1 MSAGVCL
8 RAGEAS
14 GRGVNMPAAAAADPA
29 TPPSAIPPSEALLGR
44 TARPLQQ
51 RAVGKRSKKAPP
63 LCLPLLALMAGISCW
78 SFGRWL
84 SSSPAPL
91 TTPST
96 DKRACARWR
105 QKPNHLVLAA
115 GPTGSL
121 EAARASRDAERRRRA
136 AAAATSALKQAE
148 DFLSRRG
155 KSTIRLDATLR
166 GLQDGRCI
174 GGPELAPRFAAA
186 HERLI
191 QPARAQ
197 PSSSGAARQ
206 RSPAQRRGP
215 GLSLHHEVVLQYIG
229 SITLFCFPQQQQQQQ
244 QQQRTTDLE
253 SATAPDTSVSPLA
266 LTLRVFV

>member
-1 MSAGVCL
+1 
-8 RAGEAS
+8 
-14 GRGVNMPAAAAADPA
+14 MPAAAAADPA

-84 SSSPAPL
+84 SSSPSAAHHAVHGQTSVRQMAPKAE
-91 TTPST
+91 PP
-96 DKRACARWR
+96 CARSR
-105 QKPNHLVLAA
+105 AHRLPRRC
-115 GPTGSL
+115 
-121 EAARASRDAERRRRA
+121 ARFRDAERRRQA

-191 QPARAQ
+191 QLRLRAQ
-197 PSSSGAARQ
+197 PSSSGAASAAV
-206 RSPAQRRGP
+206 SPAQRARSRASSSIMRSFSNTSAASPSSLPVPSAAAAAAAAAAAHNGP
-215 GLSLHHEVVLQYIG
+215 RVRNS
-229 SITLFCFPQQQQQQQ
+229 T
-244 QQQRTTDLE
+244 RTHQ
-253 SATAPDTSVSPLA
+253 SRR
-266 LTLRVFV
+266 LR

>member
-1 MSAGVCL
+1 
-8 RAGEAS
+8 
-14 GRGVNMPAAAAADPA
+14 MPAAAAADPA

-166 GLQDGRCI
+166 ALQDGRCI

-191 QPARAQ
+191 QLRLRAQ
-197 PSSSGAARQ
+197 PSSSGAASAAV
-206 RSPAQRRGP
+206 SPAQRAR
-215 GLSLHHEVVLQYIG
+215 SRASS
-229 SITLFCFPQQQQQQQ
+229 SITRSFSNTSAAPSSSASVPSAAAAAAAAVGGHLR
-244 QQQRTTDLE
+244 RTSTGC
-253 SATAPDTSVSPLA
+253 T
-266 LTLRVFV
+266 

>member
-1 MSAGVCL
+1 
-8 RAGEAS
+8 
-14 GRGVNMPAAAAADPA
+14 MPAAAAADPA

-121 EAARASRDAERRRRA
+121 EAARFQGCRAAKASCSCSHRHYSRRRFPPRPGNRRSGSTRRCGLGRRCIEARSFTALWRRTVGRCGCALSRRRR
-136 AAAATSALKQAE
+136 E
-148 DFLSRRG
+148 
-155 KSTIRLDATLR
+155 
-166 GLQDGRCI
+166 
-174 GGPELAPRFAAA
+174 
-186 HERLI
+186 
-191 QPARAQ
+191 
-197 PSSSGAARQ
+197 
-206 RSPAQRRGP
+206 QRRRVCLQRNGRVQ
-215 GLSLHHEVVLQYIG
+215 GLLHHEVILQYIG
-229 SITLFCFPQQQQQQQ
+229 SITLFSTVPSAAAAAAAAAAHHNGPRVRNST
-244 QQQRTTDLE
+244 RTHQ
-253 SATAPDTSVSPLA
+253 SRR
-266 LTLRVFV
+266 LR

>member
-1 MSAGVCL
+1 
-8 RAGEAS
+8 
-14 GRGVNMPAAAAADPA
+14 MPAAAAADPA

-191 QPARAQ
+191 QLRLRAQ
-197 PSSSGAARQ
+197 PSSSGAASAAV
-206 RSPAQRRGP
+206 SPAQRARSRASSSIMRSFSNTSAASPSSASVPSAAAAAAAAAAAHNGP
-215 GLSLHHEVVLQYIG
+215 RVRNS
-229 SITLFCFPQQQQQQQ
+229 T
-244 QQQRTTDLE
+244 RTHQ
-253 SATAPDTSVSPLA
+253 SRR
-266 LTLRVFV
+266 LR